1 MISYD
6 TEREISGAEVCSR
19 KGRND
24 MAAMNRV
31 YSLYSESNESA
42 LEKRFERGSIL
53 MPSCRRKATRNIVGG
68 TKIHQ
73 E

>member
-1 MISYD
+1 
-6 TEREISGAEVCSR
+6 
-19 KGRND
+19 